1 MLAEAGNNCGLDPAM
16 PITPQIYRILREQI
30 VRNDLKPG
38 HRISEAEIARGY
50 AVSRQPVRE
59 AFIRLAAEGL
69 IVVRPQRATV
79 ISRIAH
85 AAVLDARFLREAI
98 EADIVRLLAERPD
111 PALVATL
118 RADLARQKAAVAP
131 QDFIRLD
138 EAFHRSLAEGA
149 GKGGAWRLIEGLKS
163 QMDRVRCLS
172 HEHFPV
178 ARLIAQ
184 HAALVERI
192 AAGDVPGAEAAIRHH
207 LRELLADLPAILRA
221 SPEFF
226 DAPEFSDTPGAAVPA
241 PATSSGAD
249 AAERSGFRACNNVS

>member
-1 MLAEAGNNCGLDPAM
+1 
-16 PITPQIYRILREQI
+16 
-30 VRNDLKPG
+30 
-38 HRISEAEIARGY
+38 
-50 AVSRQPVRE
+50 
-59 AFIRLAAEGL
+59 
-69 IVVRPQRATV
+69 V
-79 ISRIAH
+79 ISRIAP

-118 RADLARQKAAVAP
+118 RADLARQRAVVAP

-163 QMDRVRCLS
+163 QMDRVRFLS
-172 HEHFPV
+172 LGHFPV

-184 HAALVERI
+184 HTALVERI

-207 LRELLADLPAILRA
+207 LREVLADLPAILRA

-226 DAPEFSDTPGAAVPA
+226 DAPDFFDAPATAMPA
-241 PATSSGAD
+241 PAHPTELNGGTAP
-249 AAERSGFRACNNVS
+249 